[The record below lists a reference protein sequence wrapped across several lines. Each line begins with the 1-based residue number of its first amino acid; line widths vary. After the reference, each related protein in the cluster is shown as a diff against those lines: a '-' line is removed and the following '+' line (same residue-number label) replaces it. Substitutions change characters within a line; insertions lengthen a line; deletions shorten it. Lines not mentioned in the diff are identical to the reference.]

1 MFTAAP
7 LSCRAI
13 SAISRRHLGDISATS
28 RRYLGGISRLCEEV
42 ASPHAHLRHVDAQ
55 ILVPAQTVGRVRR
68 GGPQRR
74 CPQRRPR
81 VTALRRGPQWRP
93 RVTALRA
100 VTLSP
105 RAPAL
110 RAGLAVVVA
119 ACCCGLARRRDR
131 LGRPRASRR
140 AIERDPRRVHVA
152 LSPTYHNNTSH
163 RHNRSHRHNNRSHR
177 LRGVGGRRSARA
189 ARRTSRQR
197 RTGGRTA
204 AARTPGARA
213 PSAGGTEVGQ
223 WHAAPT
229 AGYGLSLGQPLPRGI
244 MGSH

>member
-55 ILVPAQTVGRVRR
+55 ILVPAQTVGRVVR

-74 CPQRRPR
+74 CPQR
-81 VTALRRGPQWRP
+81 RP

-189 ARRTSRQR
+189 ARLTSRRR

-213 PSAGGTEVGQ
+213 RSAAGTEVGQ